1 METELSILLPWSSFK
16 ETYMSNM
23 TIVGAQW
30 GDEGKGKIVDLLT
43 SEVDMVVRFQGG
55 NNAGHT
61 VIVDG
66 KKYVLHVVPSGILH
80 PGKMCII
87 GNGVVLDPAGFFEE
101 IDALAALGLDVSPER
116 LKISYKTH
124 LIMPYHRAIDAAR
137 EGKAKTKIGTTG
149 RGIGPCYEDKKSRVG
164 VRAGDLTD
172 PEVLMAKIEKAL
184 EEKNVL
190 FTQLY
195 GMEALDPKKVFDE
208 LMALAPRLVPY
219 LADASSLIMEANA
232 AGQSIMF
239 EGAQGVMLDIDH
251 GTYPFVTSSNVVC
264 DNASIGAG
272 VNAGLIDER
281 IAIVKAYTTRVGAG
295 PFPTELFD
303 ETGEFLRSQ
312 GGEFG
317 ATTGRP
323 RRCGWLDLVV
333 LREMVRLCD
342 PTSMALTKLDVLT
355 GLKELKVCVAYE
367 YEGKVMQY
375 PPQTPRGLDNVKPVF
390 EVLPGWEEDL
400 TACTSW
406 DSLPENCRKYVER
419 VEEILDV
426 KAGFISVGPDRN
438 QTFKH

>member
-1 METELSILLPWSSFK
+1 
-16 ETYMSNM
+16 MSNK

-87 GNGVVLDPAGFFEE
+87 GNGVVLDPEGFLAE
-101 IDALAALGLDVSPER
+101 IDALQALGLDVSPER

-124 LIMPYHRAIDAAR
+124 LIMPYHRAIDGAR
-137 EGKAKTKIGTTG
+137 EGRARNKIGTTG
-149 RGIGPCYEDKKSRVG
+149 RGIGPCYEDKKARVG

-172 PEVLMAKIEKAL
+172 PEVLRAKVTRAL
-184 EEKNVL
+184 DEKNVL

-195 GMEALDPKKVFDE
+195 GLPAMDPDAVTDE
-208 LMALAPRLVPY
+208 LLALAPRLVPY
-219 LADASSLIMEANA
+219 LADVSTLIMEASA
-232 AGQSIMF
+232 AGKGIMF

-264 DNASIGAG
+264 DNASIGSG
-272 VNAGLIDER
+272 VNAGLIDQR
-281 IAIVKAYTTRVGAG
+281 IAIVKAYTTRVGSG

-303 ETGEFLRSQ
+303 DMGEFLRRQ
-312 GGEFG
+312 GGEYG

-333 LREMVRLCD
+333 LREMIRLCD
-342 PTSMALTKLDVLT
+342 PTTMALTKVDVLS
-355 GLKELKVCVAYE
+355 GLKEIKLCVAYE
-367 YEGKVMQY
+367 YQGKVVKY
-375 PPQTPRGLDNVKPVF
+375 PPQTPRGLDESTPVY
-390 EVLPGWEEDL
+390 EVLPGWDEDL
-400 TACTSW
+400 SGCSGW
-406 DSLPENCRKYVER
+406 DDLPKNCRRYIER
-419 VEEILDV
+419 VEELLGV
-426 KAGFISVGPDRN
+426 KAGYISVGPDRN
-438 QTFKH
+438 QTFRR

>member
-1 METELSILLPWSSFK
+1 
-16 ETYMSNM
+16 MSNM

-137 EGKAKTKIGTTG
+137 EGKAKNKIGTTG

-172 PEVLMAKIEKAL
+172 PEVLKAKICKAL

-195 GMEALDPKKVFDE
+195 GVEALDPEKVFED

-232 AGQSIMF
+232 AGQNIMF

-264 DNASIGAG
+264 DNASIGSG
-272 VNAGLIDER
+272 VNAGLVDER

-303 ETGEFLRSQ
+303 ETGDFLRSQ

-342 PTSMALTKLDVLT
+342 PTTMALTKLDVLT
-355 GLKELKVCVAYE
+355 GLKDLKVCVAYE

-400 TACTSW
+400 TGCTSW
-406 DSLPENCRKYVER
+406 EQLPENCRKYIER
-419 VEEILDV
+419 IEEILGV

>member
-1 METELSILLPWSSFK
+1 
-16 ETYMSNM
+16 M

-43 SEVDMVVRFQGG
+43 SEADMVVRFQGG

-87 GNGVVLDPAGFFEE
+87 GNGVVLDPESFLEE
-101 IDALAALGLDVSPER
+101 IDALQSLGLDVSPER

-124 LIMPYHRAIDAAR
+124 LIMPYHRAIDGAR
-137 EGKAKTKIGTTG
+137 EGKAKNKIGTTG
-149 RGIGPCYEDKKSRVG
+149 RGIGPCYEDKKARVG

-172 PEVLMAKIEKAL
+172 PEALKDRIARAL

-195 GMEALDPKKVFDE
+195 GLPALDPETVFND
-208 LMALAPRLVPY
+208 LMAIAPRIVPY
-219 LADASSLIMEANA
+219 LADVSSLIMEAQEADQN
-232 AGQSIMF
+232 IMF

-264 DNASIGAG
+264 DNASIGSG
-272 VNAGLIDER
+272 VNAGIIDQR
-281 IAIVKAYTTRVGAG
+281 IAIVKAYTTRVGSG

-303 ETGEFLRSQ
+303 DTGEFLRRQ
-312 GGEFG
+312 GGEYG

-333 LREMVRLCD
+333 LREMIRLCA
-342 PTSMALTKLDVLT
+342 PTTMALTKVDVLS
-355 GLKELKVCVAYE
+355 GLKEIKLCVAYE
-367 YEGKVMQY
+367 YEGKVVKY
-375 PPQTPRGLDNVKPVF
+375 PPQTPRGLDQAKPVF

-400 TACTSW
+400 SGCEGW
-406 DSLPENCRKYVER
+406 DDLPRNCRRYIER
-419 VEEILDV
+419 VEELLGV
-426 KAGFISVGPDRN
+426 KAGFISVGPDRK
-438 QTFKH
+438 QTFRR

>member
-219 LADASSLIMEANA
+219 LADASSLIMGANA

>member
-1 METELSILLPWSSFK
+1 
-16 ETYMSNM
+16 MSNM

-124 LIMPYHRAIDAAR
+124 LIMPYHRVIDAAR
-137 EGKAKTKIGTTG
+137 EGKAKNKIGTTG

-172 PEVLMAKIEKAL
+172 PEVLRAKICKAL

-195 GMEALDPKKVFDE
+195 GVEALDPEKVFED

-232 AGQSIMF
+232 AGQNIMF

-264 DNASIGAG
+264 DNASIGSG
-272 VNAGLIDER
+272 VNAGLVDER

-342 PTSMALTKLDVLT
+342 PTTMALTKLDVLT
-355 GLKELKVCVAYE
+355 GLKDLKVCVAYE

-400 TACTSW
+400 TGCTSW
-406 DSLPENCRKYVER
+406 EQLPENCRKYVER
-419 VEEILDV
+419 IEEILGV

>member
-1 METELSILLPWSSFK
+1 
-16 ETYMSNM
+16 MSNM

-137 EGKAKTKIGTTG
+137 EGKAKNKIGTTG

-172 PEVLMAKIEKAL
+172 PEVLKAKIYKAL

-195 GMEALDPKKVFDE
+195 GVEALDPEKVFED

-232 AGQSIMF
+232 AGQNIMF

-264 DNASIGAG
+264 DNASIGSG
-272 VNAGLIDER
+272 VNAGLVDER

-303 ETGEFLRSQ
+303 ETGDFLRSQ

-342 PTSMALTKLDVLT
+342 PTTMALTKLDVLT
-355 GLKELKVCVAYE
+355 GLKDLKVCVAYE

-400 TACTSW
+400 TGCTSW
-406 DSLPENCRKYVER
+406 EQLPENCRKYIER
-419 VEEILDV
+419 IEEILGV

>member
-1 METELSILLPWSSFK
+1 
-16 ETYMSNM
+16 MSNM

-43 SEVDMVVRFQGG
+43 SEADMVVRFQGG

-87 GNGVVLDPAGFFEE
+87 GNGVVLDPENFLEE
-101 IDALAALGLDVSPER
+101 IDALQSLGLDVSPER

-124 LIMPYHRAIDAAR
+124 LIMPYHRIIDGAR
-137 EGKAKTKIGTTG
+137 EGASKNKIGTTG
-149 RGIGPCYEDKKSRVG
+149 RGIGPCYEDKKARVG

-172 PEVLMAKIEKAL
+172 PEVLKARIARAL

-190 FTQLY
+190 FSQLY
-195 GMEALDPKKVFDE
+195 GLPALDPETVFSD
-208 LMALAPRLVPY
+208 LMAIAPRIVPY
-219 LADASSLIMEANA
+219 LADVSSLIMDAQESGKN
-232 AGQSIMF
+232 IMF

-264 DNASIGAG
+264 DNASIGSG
-272 VNAGLIDER
+272 VNAGIIDQR
-281 IAIVKAYTTRVGAG
+281 IAIVKAYTTRVGSG

-303 ETGEFLRSQ
+303 ETGEFLRRQ
-312 GGEFG
+312 GGEYG

-333 LREMVRLCD
+333 LREMIRLCA
-342 PTSMALTKLDVLT
+342 PTTMALTKVDVLS
-355 GLKELKVCVAYE
+355 GLKEIKLCVAYE
-367 YEGKVMQY
+367 YEGKVVKF
-375 PPQTPRGLDNVKPVF
+375 PPQTPRGLEFSKPVF

-400 TACTSW
+400 SGCEGW
-406 DSLPENCRKYVER
+406 DDLPKNCRRYIER
-419 VEEILDV
+419 VEELLGV
-426 KAGFISVGPDRN
+426 KAGFISVGPDRK
-438 QTFKH
+438 QTFRR

>member
-1 METELSILLPWSSFK
+1 
-16 ETYMSNM
+16 MSNM

-124 LIMPYHRAIDAAR
+124 LIMPYHRAIDGAR
-137 EGKAKTKIGTTG
+137 EGKAKNKIGTTG

-172 PEVLMAKIEKAL
+172 PEVLKAKIEKAL

-195 GMEALDPKKVFDE
+195 GMEALDPEKVFND

-232 AGQSIMF
+232 AGQNIMF

-264 DNASIGAG
+264 DNASIGSG
-272 VNAGLIDER
+272 VNAGLIDQR

-303 ETGEFLRSQ
+303 ETGDFLRSQ

-333 LREMVRLCD
+333 LREMVCLCD
-342 PTSMALTKLDVLT
+342 PTTLALTKLDVLT

-406 DSLPENCRKYVER
+406 EQLPENCRRYVER
-419 VEEILDV
+419 IEDILGV

>member
-1 METELSILLPWSSFK
+1 
-16 ETYMSNM
+16 MSNM

-87 GNGVVLDPAGFFEE
+87 GNGVVLDPASFFEE

-124 LIMPYHRAIDAAR
+124 LIMPYHRAIDGAR
-137 EGKAKTKIGTTG
+137 EGKAKNKIGTTG

-172 PEVLMAKIEKAL
+172 PEVLKAKIYKAL

-195 GMEALDPKKVFDE
+195 GMEALDPEKVFED

-219 LADASSLIMEANA
+219 LADASTLIMEANA
-232 AGQSIMF
+232 AGQNIMF

-303 ETGEFLRSQ
+303 ETGDFLRSQ

-323 RRCGWLDLVV
+323 RRCGWLDIVV
-333 LREMVRLCD
+333 LREMARLCD
-342 PTSMALTKLDVLT
+342 PTIMALTKLDVLT
-355 GLKELKVCVAYE
+355 GLKDIKVCVAYE
-367 YEGKVMQY
+367 YEGQIMQY

-400 TACTSW
+400 TGCSSW
-406 DSLPENCRKYVER
+406 EQLPENCRRYVER
-419 VEEILDV
+419 IEELLGV

>member
-1 METELSILLPWSSFK
+1 
-16 ETYMSNM
+16 MSNM

-43 SEVDMVVRFQGG
+43 SDVDMVVRFQGG

-80 PGKMCII
+80 PGKMCVI
-87 GNGVVLDPAGFFEE
+87 GCGVVLDPAGFLEE
-101 IDALAALGLDVSPER
+101 IDALAALGLDVSPAR
-116 LKISYKTH
+116 LRISYKTH
-124 LIMPYHRAIDAAR
+124 FIMPYHRLIDSAR
-137 EGKAKTKIGTTG
+137 EGKAAAKIGTTG
-149 RGIGPCYEDKKSRVG
+149 RGIGPCYEDKKARVG

-172 PEVLMAKIEKAL
+172 PEVLKAKIVRGL

-195 GMEALDPKKVFDE
+195 GLPALDPDAVFQD
-208 LMALAPRLVPY
+208 LMALAPRLIPY
-219 LADASSLIMEANA
+219 LDDASSLILDAHA
-232 AGQSIMF
+232 HGKSIMF

-264 DNASIGAG
+264 DNASIGSG
-272 VNAGLIDER
+272 VHAGLIDQR

-303 ETGEFLRSQ
+303 ATGEFLRSQ

-342 PTSMALTKLDVLT
+342 PTTIALTKVDVLS
-355 GLKELKVCVAYE
+355 GMKEVKLCVAYE
-367 YEGKVMQY
+367 YEGKTVQY
-375 PPQTPRGLDNVKPVF
+375 PPQTPRGLEKSVPVY
-390 EVLPGWEEDL
+390 EVMPGWDEDL
-400 TACTSW
+400 TRCTSW
-406 DSLPENCRKYVER
+406 ESLPENCRRYITR
-419 VEEILDV
+419 IEELLGV
-426 KAGFISVGPDRN
+426 KAGYISVGPDRN

>member
-1 METELSILLPWSSFK
+1 
-16 ETYMSNM
+16 MSNM
-23 TIVGAQW
+23 TIVGAPW

-43 SEVDMVVRFQGG
+43 SEADMVVRFQGG

-87 GNGVVLDPAGFFEE
+87 GNGVVLDPENFLEE
-101 IDALAALGLDVSPER
+101 IDALQSLGLDVSPER

-124 LIMPYHRAIDAAR
+124 LIMPYHRIIDGAR
-137 EGKAKTKIGTTG
+137 EGASKNKIGTTG
-149 RGIGPCYEDKKSRVG
+149 RGIGPCYEDKKARVG

-172 PEVLMAKIEKAL
+172 PEALKARVTRAL

-195 GMEALDPKKVFDE
+195 GLPALDPETVFND
-208 LMALAPRLVPY
+208 LMAIAPRIVPY
-219 LADASSLIMEANA
+219 LADVSTLIMDAQEAGRN
-232 AGQSIMF
+232 IMF

-264 DNASIGAG
+264 DNASIGSG
-272 VNAGLIDER
+272 VNAGIIDQR
-281 IAIVKAYTTRVGAG
+281 IAIVKAYTTRVGSG

-303 ETGEFLRSQ
+303 ETGEFLRRQ
-312 GGEFG
+312 GGEYG

-333 LREMVRLCD
+333 LREMIRLCA
-342 PTSMALTKLDVLT
+342 PTTMALTKVDVLS
-355 GLKELKVCVAYE
+355 GLKEIKLCVAYE
-367 YEGKVMQY
+367 YEGKVVKY
-375 PPQTPRGLDNVKPVF
+375 PPQTPRGLEQSKPVF
-390 EVLPGWEEDL
+390 EVLPGWDEDL
-400 TACTSW
+400 SGCEGW
-406 DSLPENCRKYVER
+406 DDLPRNCRRYIER
-419 VEEILDV
+419 VEELLGV
-426 KAGFISVGPDRN
+426 KAGFISVGPDRK
-438 QTFKH
+438 QTFRR

>member
-1 METELSILLPWSSFK
+1 
-16 ETYMSNM
+16 MSNM

-87 GNGVVLDPAGFFEE
+87 GNGVVLDPASFFEE
-101 IDALAALGLDVSPER
+101 IDALAALGLDVGPER

-137 EGKAKTKIGTTG
+137 EGKAVNKIGTTG

-172 PEVLMAKIEKAL
+172 PEVLKAKICKAL

-195 GMEALDPKKVFDE
+195 GVPALDPEKVFE
-208 LMALAPRLVPY
+208 EMMALAPRMVPY

-232 AGQSIMF
+232 AGQNIMF

-251 GTYPFVTSSNVVC
+251 GTYPYVTSSNVVC

-272 VNAGLIDER
+272 VNASLIDER
-281 IAIVKAYTTRVGAG
+281 IAIVKAYTTRVGSG

-303 ETGEFLRSQ
+303 ETGEYLRSQ

-355 GLKELKVCVAYE
+355 GLKEIKFCVAYE

-390 EVLPGWEEDL
+390 EVMPGWDDDL
-400 TACTSW
+400 TGCTSW
-406 DSLPENCRKYVER
+406 EALPEKCRNYVER
-419 VEEILDV
+419 IEEILGV
-426 KAGFISVGPDRN
+426 KAGYISVGPDRN

>member
-1 METELSILLPWSSFK
+1 
-16 ETYMSNM
+16 MSNM

-124 LIMPYHRAIDAAR
+124 LIMPYHRVIDAAR
-137 EGKAKTKIGTTG
+137 EGKAKNKIGTTG

-172 PEVLMAKIEKAL
+172 PEVLKAKIYKAL

-195 GMEALDPKKVFDE
+195 GVPELDPEKVFEE
-208 LMALAPRLVPY
+208 LMAFAPRLIPY
-219 LADASSLIMEANA
+219 LADCSSLIMEANA
-232 AGQSIMF
+232 AGQNIMF

-264 DNASIGAG
+264 DNASIGSG
-272 VNAGLIDER
+272 VNAGLIDQR

-303 ETGEFLRSQ
+303 ETGDFLRSQ

-355 GLKELKVCVAYE
+355 GLKDLKVCVAYE
-367 YEGKVMQY
+367 YEGQVMQY

-390 EVLPGWEEDL
+390 EVLPGWDEDL
-400 TACTSW
+400 TSCNSW
-406 DSLPENCRKYVER
+406 DSLPENCRRYVER
-419 VEEILDV
+419 IEEILGV
-426 KAGFISVGPDRN
+426 KASFISVGPDRN
-438 QTFKH
+438 QTFAR

>member
-1 METELSILLPWSSFK
+1 
-16 ETYMSNM
+16 MSNM

-137 EGKAKTKIGTTG
+137 EGKAKDKIGTTG

-172 PEVLMAKIEKAL
+172 PELLKAKIYKAL

-195 GMEALDPKKVFDE
+195 GVPALDPEQVFED
-208 LMALAPRLVPY
+208 LMALAPRFVPY
-219 LADASSLIMEANA
+219 LADCSSLIMEANA
-232 AGQSIMF
+232 SGQNIMF

-272 VNAGLIDER
+272 VNAGLINQR

-303 ETGEFLRSQ
+303 ETGDFLRSQ

-333 LREMVRLCD
+333 LREMARLCD

-367 YEGKVMQY
+367 YEGQVMQY

-390 EVLPGWEEDL
+390 EVLPGWDEDL
-400 TACTSW
+400 TGCTTW
-406 DSLPENCRKYVER
+406 DSLPENCRRYVER
-419 VEEILDV
+419 IEEILGV
-426 KAGFISVGPDRN
+426 KASFISVGPDRN
-438 QTFKH
+438 QTFTR

>member
-1 METELSILLPWSSFK
+1 
-16 ETYMSNM
+16 MSNM

-124 LIMPYHRAIDAAR
+124 LIMPYHRAIDGAR
-137 EGKAKTKIGTTG
+137 EGKAKNKIGTTG

-172 PEVLMAKIEKAL
+172 PEVLKAKIEKAL

-195 GMEALDPKKVFDE
+195 GMEALDPEKVFND

-232 AGQSIMF
+232 AGQNIMF

-264 DNASIGAG
+264 DNASIGSG
-272 VNAGLIDER
+272 VNAGLIDQR

-303 ETGEFLRSQ
+303 ETGDFLRSQ

-323 RRCGWLDLVV
+323 RRCGWLDLVI

-342 PTSMALTKLDVLT
+342 PTTMALTKLDVLT

-367 YEGKVMQY
+367 YEGQVMQY

-390 EVLPGWEEDL
+390 EVLPGWDEDL
-400 TACTSW
+400 TGCTSW
-406 DSLPENCRKYVER
+406 EQLPEKCRSYIER
-419 VEEILDV
+419 IEEILGV

>member
-1 METELSILLPWSSFK
+1 
-16 ETYMSNM
+16 MSNM

-124 LIMPYHRAIDAAR
+124 LIMPYHRAIDGAR
-137 EGKAKTKIGTTG
+137 EGKAKNKIGTTG

-172 PEVLMAKIEKAL
+172 PEVLKAKIEKAL

-190 FTQLY
+190 FTRLY
-195 GMEALDPKKVFDE
+195 GMEALDPEKVFND

-219 LADASSLIMEANA
+219 LADASSLIMDANA

-264 DNASIGAG
+264 DNASIGSG
-272 VNAGLIDER
+272 VNAGLIDQR

-303 ETGEFLRSQ
+303 ETGDFLRSQ

-333 LREMVRLCD
+333 LREMARLCD
-342 PTSMALTKLDVLT
+342 PTTMALTKLDVLT

-406 DSLPENCRKYVER
+406 EQLPENCRRYVER
-419 VEEILDV
+419 IEDILGV

>member
-1 METELSILLPWSSFK
+1 
-16 ETYMSNM
+16 MSNM

-87 GNGVVLDPAGFFEE
+87 GNGVVLDPASFLEE

-124 LIMPYHRAIDAAR
+124 FIMPYHRAIDAAR
-137 EGKAKTKIGTTG
+137 EGKAKAKIGTTG

-172 PEVLMAKIEKAL
+172 PEVLKAKIEKAL

-195 GMEALDPKKVFDE
+195 GMEALDADKVFDD

-232 AGQSIMF
+232 AGQNIMF

-264 DNASIGAG
+264 DNASIGSG
-272 VNAGLIDER
+272 VNASLIDER

-303 ETGEFLRSQ
+303 ETGDFLRSQ

-342 PTSMALTKLDVLT
+342 PTTMALTKLDVLT
-355 GLKELKVCVAYE
+355 GLKDLKVCVAYE

-406 DSLPENCRKYVER
+406 EQLPENCRRYVER
-419 VEEILDV
+419 IEEILGV

>member
-1 METELSILLPWSSFK
+1 
-16 ETYMSNM
+16 MSNM

-43 SEVDMVVRFQGG
+43 SDADMVVRFQGG

-87 GNGVVLDPAGFFEE
+87 GNGVVLDPENFLEE
-101 IDALAALGLDVSPER
+101 IDALQSLGLDVSPER

-124 LIMPYHRAIDAAR
+124 LIMPYHRIIDGAR
-137 EGKAKTKIGTTG
+137 EGASKNKIGTTG
-149 RGIGPCYEDKKSRVG
+149 RGIGPCYEDKKARVG

-172 PEVLMAKIEKAL
+172 PEALKARVTRAL

-195 GMEALDPKKVFDE
+195 GLPALDPETVFND
-208 LMALAPRLVPY
+208 LMAIAPRIVPY
-219 LADASSLIMEANA
+219 LADVSTLIMDAQEAGRN
-232 AGQSIMF
+232 IMF

-264 DNASIGAG
+264 DNASIGSG
-272 VNAGLIDER
+272 VNAGIIDQR
-281 IAIVKAYTTRVGAG
+281 IAIVKAYTTRVGSG

-303 ETGEFLRSQ
+303 ETGEFLRRQ
-312 GGEFG
+312 GGEYG

-333 LREMVRLCD
+333 LREMIRLCA
-342 PTSMALTKLDVLT
+342 PTTMALTKVDVLS
-355 GLKELKVCVAYE
+355 GLKEIKLCVAYE
-367 YEGKVMQY
+367 YEGKVVKY
-375 PPQTPRGLDNVKPVF
+375 PPQTPRGLEQSKPVF
-390 EVLPGWEEDL
+390 EVLPGWDEDL
-400 TACTSW
+400 SGCEGW
-406 DSLPENCRKYVER
+406 DDLPRNCRRYIER
-419 VEEILDV
+419 VEELLGV
-426 KAGFISVGPDRN
+426 KAGFISVGPDRK
-438 QTFKH
+438 QTFRR

>member
-1 METELSILLPWSSFK
+1 
-16 ETYMSNM
+16 MSNM

-87 GNGVVLDPAGFFEE
+87 GNGVVLDPASFFEE

-124 LIMPYHRAIDAAR
+124 LIMPYHRAIDGAR
-137 EGKAKTKIGTTG
+137 EGKAKAKIGTTG

-172 PEVLMAKIEKAL
+172 PEVLKAKIEKAL

-195 GMEALDPKKVFDE
+195 GVPALDPEQVFND

-232 AGQSIMF
+232 AGQNIMF

-303 ETGEFLRSQ
+303 ETGDFLRSQ

-323 RRCGWLDLVV
+323 RRCGWLDIVV
-333 LREMVRLCD
+333 LREMTRLCD
-342 PTSMALTKLDVLT
+342 PTTMALTKLDVLT
-355 GLKELKVCVAYE
+355 GLKDLKVCVAYE
-367 YEGKVMQY
+367 YEGKIMQY

-400 TACTSW
+400 TGCTCW
-406 DSLPENCRKYVER
+406 DDLPENCRRYVER
-419 VEEILDV
+419 IEELLGV

>member
-1 METELSILLPWSSFK
+1 
-16 ETYMSNM
+16 MSNM

-219 LADASSLIMEANA
+219 LADASSLIMDANA

-303 ETGEFLRSQ
+303 ETGDFLRSQ

-317 ATTGRP
+317 ATTGHP

-342 PTSMALTKLDVLT
+342 PTTMALTKLDVLT

-406 DSLPENCRKYVER
+406 EQLPENCRRYVER
-419 VEEILDV
+419 IEDILGV

>member
-1 METELSILLPWSSFK
+1 
-16 ETYMSNM
+16 M

-87 GNGVVLDPAGFFEE
+87 GNGVVLDPESFLAE
-101 IDALAALGLDVSPER
+101 IDALQALGLDVSPER

-124 LIMPYHRAIDAAR
+124 LIMPYHRVIDGAR
-137 EGKAKTKIGTTG
+137 EGKARDKIGTTG
-149 RGIGPCYEDKKSRVG
+149 RGIGPCYEDKKARVG
-164 VRAGDLTD
+164 IRAGDLTD
-172 PEVLMAKIEKAL
+172 PEVLRAKVTLAL

-195 GMEALDPKKVFDE
+195 DLPAMDADTVTDDL
-208 LMALAPRLVPY
+208 LALAPRLVPY
-219 LADASSLIMEANA
+219 LADVSSLIMEADA
-232 AGQSIMF
+232 VGKGIMF

-264 DNASIGAG
+264 DNASIGSG
-272 VNAGLIDER
+272 VNAGVIDQR
-281 IAIVKAYTTRVGAG
+281 IAIVKAYTTRVGSG

-303 ETGEFLRSQ
+303 DMGEFLRRQ
-312 GGEFG
+312 GGEYG

-333 LREMVRLCD
+333 LREMIRLCD
-342 PTSMALTKLDVLT
+342 PTTMALTKVDVLS
-355 GLKELKVCVAYE
+355 GLKEIKLCVAYE
-367 YEGKVMQY
+367 YQGKVMKY
-375 PPQTPRGLDNVKPVF
+375 PPQTPRGLDESTPVY

-400 TACTSW
+400 SGCSGW
-406 DSLPENCRKYVER
+406 DDLPKNCRRYIER
-419 VEEILDV
+419 VEELLGV

-438 QTFKH
+438 QTFRR

>member
-1 METELSILLPWSSFK
+1 
-16 ETYMSNM
+16 MSNM

-124 LIMPYHRAIDAAR
+124 LIMPYHRAIDGAR
-137 EGKAKTKIGTTG
+137 EGKAKNKIGTTG

-172 PEVLMAKIEKAL
+172 PEVLKAKIEKAL

-195 GMEALDPKKVFDE
+195 GMEALDPEKVFND

-219 LADASSLIMEANA
+219 LADASSLIMDANA

-264 DNASIGAG
+264 DNASIGSG
-272 VNAGLIDER
+272 VNAGLVDER

-303 ETGEFLRSQ
+303 ETGDFLRSQ

-333 LREMVRLCD
+333 LREMARLCD
-342 PTSMALTKLDVLT
+342 PTTMALTKLDVLT

-406 DSLPENCRKYVER
+406 EQLPENCRRYVER
-419 VEEILDV
+419 IEDILGV

>member
-1 METELSILLPWSSFK
+1 
-16 ETYMSNM
+16 MSNM

-87 GNGVVLDPAGFFEE
+87 GNGVVLDPASFFEE
-101 IDALAALGLDVSPER
+101 LDALAALGLDVSPER
-116 LKISYKTH
+116 LKISYKTQ

-137 EGKAKTKIGTTG
+137 EGKAKDKIGTTG

-172 PEVLMAKIEKAL
+172 PEVLKAKIEKAL

-195 GMEALDPKKVFDE
+195 GMEAMDAEKVFND

-232 AGQSIMF
+232 AGQNIMF

-264 DNASIGAG
+264 DNASIGSG
-272 VNAGLIDER
+272 VNAGLIDQR

-303 ETGEFLRSQ
+303 ETGDFLRSQ

-355 GLKELKVCVAYE
+355 GIKDLKVCVAYE

-375 PPQTPRGLDNVKPVF
+375 PPQTPRGLDNVKPIF

-406 DSLPENCRKYVER
+406 EQLPENCRKYIER
-419 VEEILDV
+419 IEEILGV

>member
-1 METELSILLPWSSFK
+1 
-16 ETYMSNM
+16 M

-43 SEVDMVVRFQGG
+43 SEADMVVRFQGG

-87 GNGVVLDPAGFFEE
+87 GNGVVLDPENFLEE
-101 IDALAALGLDVSPER
+101 IDALQSLGLDVSPER

-124 LIMPYHRAIDAAR
+124 LIMPYHRIIDGAR
-137 EGKAKTKIGTTG
+137 EGASKNKIGTTG
-149 RGIGPCYEDKKSRVG
+149 RGIGPCYEDKKARVG

-172 PEVLMAKIEKAL
+172 PEVLKARIARAL

-195 GMEALDPKKVFDE
+195 GLPALDPETVFND
-208 LMALAPRLVPY
+208 LMAIAPRIVPY
-219 LADASSLIMEANA
+219 LADVSSLIMEAQEADQN
-232 AGQSIMF
+232 IMF

-264 DNASIGAG
+264 DNASIGSG
-272 VNAGLIDER
+272 VNAGIIDQR
-281 IAIVKAYTTRVGAG
+281 IAIVKAYTTRVGSG

-303 ETGEFLRSQ
+303 DTGEFLRRQ
-312 GGEFG
+312 GGEYG

-333 LREMVRLCD
+333 LREMIRLCA
-342 PTSMALTKLDVLT
+342 PTTMALTKVDVLS
-355 GLKELKVCVAYE
+355 GLKEIKLCVAYE
-367 YEGKVMQY
+367 YEGKVVKY
-375 PPQTPRGLDNVKPVF
+375 PPQTPRGLDQAKPVF

-400 TACTSW
+400 SGCEGW
-406 DSLPENCRKYVER
+406 DDLPRNCRRYIER
-419 VEEILDV
+419 VEELLGV
-426 KAGFISVGPDRN
+426 KAGFISVGPDRK
-438 QTFKH
+438 QTFRR

>member
-1 METELSILLPWSSFK
+1 
-16 ETYMSNM
+16 MSNM

-137 EGKAKTKIGTTG
+137 EGKAKNKIGTTG

-172 PEVLMAKIEKAL
+172 PEVLKAKIYKAL

-190 FTQLY
+190 FTQLD
-195 GMEALDPKKVFDE
+195 GVEALDPEKVFED

-232 AGQSIMF
+232 AGQNIMF

-264 DNASIGAG
+264 DNASIGSG
-272 VNAGLIDER
+272 VNAGLVDER

-303 ETGEFLRSQ
+303 ETGDFLRSQ

-342 PTSMALTKLDVLT
+342 PTTMALTKLDVLT
-355 GLKELKVCVAYE
+355 GLKDLKVCVAYE

-400 TACTSW
+400 TGCTSW
-406 DSLPENCRKYVER
+406 EQLPENCRKYIER
-419 VEEILDV
+419 IEEILGV

>member
-1 METELSILLPWSSFK
+1 
-16 ETYMSNM
+16 MSNM

-43 SEVDMVVRFQGG
+43 SEADMVVRFQGG

-87 GNGVVLDPAGFFEE
+87 GNGVVLDPENFLEE
-101 IDALAALGLDVSPER
+101 IDALQSLGLDVSPER

-124 LIMPYHRAIDAAR
+124 LIMPYHRIIDGAR
-137 EGKAKTKIGTTG
+137 EGASKNKIGTTG
-149 RGIGPCYEDKKSRVG
+149 RGIGPCYEDKKARVG

-172 PEVLMAKIEKAL
+172 PEALKARVTRAL

-195 GMEALDPKKVFDE
+195 GLPALDPETVFND
-208 LMALAPRLVPY
+208 LMAIAPRIVPY
-219 LADASSLIMEANA
+219 LADVSTLIMDAQEAGRN
-232 AGQSIMF
+232 IMF

-264 DNASIGAG
+264 DNASIGSG
-272 VNAGLIDER
+272 VNAGIIDQR
-281 IAIVKAYTTRVGAG
+281 IAIVKAYTTRVGSG

-303 ETGEFLRSQ
+303 ETGEFLRRQ
-312 GGEFG
+312 GGEYG

-333 LREMVRLCD
+333 LREMIRLCA
-342 PTSMALTKLDVLT
+342 PTTMALTKVDVLS
-355 GLKELKVCVAYE
+355 GLKEIKLCMAYE
-367 YEGKVMQY
+367 YEGKVVKY
-375 PPQTPRGLDNVKPVF
+375 PPQTPRGLEQSKPVF
-390 EVLPGWEEDL
+390 EVLPGWDEDL
-400 TACTSW
+400 SGCEGW
-406 DSLPENCRKYVER
+406 DDLPRNCRRYIER
-419 VEEILDV
+419 VEELLGV
-426 KAGFISVGPDRN
+426 KAGFISVGPDRK
-438 QTFKH
+438 QTFRR

>member
-1 METELSILLPWSSFK
+1 
-16 ETYMSNM
+16 MSNM

-87 GNGVVLDPAGFFEE
+87 GNGVVLDPASFFEE
-101 IDALAALGLDVSPER
+101 LDALAALGLDVSPER

-124 LIMPYHRAIDAAR
+124 LIMPYHRAIDGAR
-137 EGKAKTKIGTTG
+137 EGKAKAKIGTTG

-172 PEVLMAKIEKAL
+172 PEVLKAKIEKAL

-195 GMEALDPKKVFDE
+195 GMEAMDADKVFND

-232 AGQSIMF
+232 AGQNIMF

-264 DNASIGAG
+264 DNASIGSG

-281 IAIVKAYTTRVGAG
+281 IAIVKAYTTRVGSG

-303 ETGEFLRSQ
+303 ETGDFLRSQ

-333 LREMVRLCD
+333 LREMARLCD
-342 PTSMALTKLDVLT
+342 PTTMALTKLDVLT
-355 GLKELKVCVAYE
+355 GLKDLKVCVAYE

-375 PPQTPRGLDNVKPVF
+375 PPQTPRGLDNVKPIF

-406 DSLPENCRKYVER
+406 EQLPENCRKYIER
-419 VEEILDV
+419 IEEILGV

>member
-1 METELSILLPWSSFK
+1 
-16 ETYMSNM
+16 MSNM

-124 LIMPYHRAIDAAR
+124 LIMPYHRAIDGAR
-137 EGKAKTKIGTTG
+137 EGKAKNKIGTTG

-172 PEVLMAKIEKAL
+172 PEVLKAKIEKAL

-195 GMEALDPKKVFDE
+195 GMEALDPEKVFND

-219 LADASSLIMEANA
+219 QADASSLIMEANA
-232 AGQSIMF
+232 AGQNIMF

-264 DNASIGAG
+264 DNASIGSG
-272 VNAGLIDER
+272 VNAGLIDQR

-303 ETGEFLRSQ
+303 ETGDFLRSQ

-342 PTSMALTKLDVLT
+342 PTTMALTKLDVLT

-406 DSLPENCRKYVER
+406 EQLPENCRRYVER
-419 VEEILDV
+419 IEDILGV

>member
-1 METELSILLPWSSFK
+1 
-16 ETYMSNM
+16 MSNM

-124 LIMPYHRAIDAAR
+124 LIMPYHRAIDGAR
-137 EGKAKTKIGTTG
+137 EGKAKNKIGTTG

-172 PEVLMAKIEKAL
+172 PEVLKAKIEKAL

-190 FTQLY
+190 FY
-195 GMEALDPKKVFDE
+195 GMEALDPEKVFND

-232 AGQSIMF
+232 AGQNIMF

-264 DNASIGAG
+264 DNASIGSG
-272 VNAGLIDER
+272 VNAGLIDQR

-303 ETGEFLRSQ
+303 ETGDFLRSQ

-342 PTSMALTKLDVLT
+342 PTTMALTKLDVLT

-406 DSLPENCRKYVER
+406 EQLPENCRRYVER
-419 VEEILDV
+419 IEDILGV

>member
-1 METELSILLPWSSFK
+1 
-16 ETYMSNM
+16 MSNM

-87 GNGVVLDPAGFFEE
+87 GNGVVLDPASFFEE
-101 IDALAALGLDVSPER
+101 LDALAALGLDVSPER

-137 EGKAKTKIGTTG
+137 EGKAKNKIGTTG

-172 PEVLMAKIEKAL
+172 PEVLKAKIYKAR

-195 GMEALDPKKVFDE
+195 GVEALDPEKVFED

-232 AGQSIMF
+232 AGQNIMF

-264 DNASIGAG
+264 DNASIGSG
-272 VNAGLIDER
+272 VNAGLVDER

-303 ETGEFLRSQ
+303 ETGDFLRSQ

-342 PTSMALTKLDVLT
+342 PTTMALTKLDVLT
-355 GLKELKVCVAYE
+355 GLKDLKVCVAYE

-400 TACTSW
+400 TGCTSW
-406 DSLPENCRKYVER
+406 EQLPENCRKYVER
-419 VEEILDV
+419 IEEILGV